1 LRKLK
6 IILEMIKFEHTIFAL
21 PFAFLGAVLG
31 SYVFYPELM
40 ASLKTDLANSGYRGS
55 GMFLWSPWPS
65 WWDLFWITLAMV
77 GARSAAMALNRLIDR
92 FIDAKNPRT
101 KMRAIPAGLLSA
113 KEVYLF
119 IIGSFALLFIS
130 AYMLNPLALK
140 LLPIAVFFLVIY
152 SYTKRFT
159 WACHFVLGIALGI
172 APLGGWVGTT
182 GTLHWEAVFLFLTV
196 VFWTA
201 GFDIIYATQDVDF
214 DRKEKL
220 FSIPNT
226 FGITKALRIA
236 RGCHVLTVIF
246 LFTLY
251 FITPLS
257 WIYLIGCLIAAGILV
272 YEHSL
277 VKADDL
283 SKVDMAFFAMN
294 GILSVI
300 VFIFSIGDLVILS

>member
-1 LRKLK
+1 LKKLK

-21 PFAFLGAVLG
+21 PFAYLGAVLG
-31 SYVFYPELM
+31 SYVMTYYI
-40 ASLKTDLANSGYRGS
+40 T
-55 GMFLWSPWPS
+55 
-65 WWDLFWITLAMV
+65 WDQILWITLAMV

-101 KMRAIPAGLLSA
+101 ETRAIPAGLLSA
-113 KEVYLF
+113 KEVYFF
-119 IIGSFALLFIS
+119 IIGSFVLLFVS
-130 AYMLNPLALK
+130 AYMLNPLAVK

-159 WACHFVLGIALGI
+159 WACHFVLGVALGL

-182 GTLHWEAVFLFLTV
+182 GTLHGEAFVLFLTV

-214 DRKEKL
+214 DQKEKIY
-220 FSIPNT
+220 SIPNA
-226 FGITKALRIA
+226 FGTAKALRIA
-236 RGCHVLTVIF
+236 RGCHVLTVIL

-257 WIYLIGCLIAAGILV
+257 WIYLIGCFTAAGILV